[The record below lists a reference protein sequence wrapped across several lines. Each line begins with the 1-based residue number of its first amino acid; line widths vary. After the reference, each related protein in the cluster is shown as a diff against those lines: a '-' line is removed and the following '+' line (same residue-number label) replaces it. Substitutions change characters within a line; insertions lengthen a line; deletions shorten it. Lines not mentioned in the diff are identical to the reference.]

1 MCVEMKEGAANEVAR
16 MLVVLCCVFRN
27 ARFREGVECASEMV
41 VIGDGALLYCTVAH
55 VNDNKPCHST
65 ETEMTA
71 LQAEM
76 TGIKDS
82 MAEAREKLM
91 AQVKYAHVYAHVC
104 SRTLTYAHVC

>member
-1 MCVEMKEGAANEVAR
+1 MKEDAANDVAR

-27 ARFREGVECASEMV
+27 ALIRGSVECAFEMV

-55 VNDNKPCHST
+55 VNDNNTFHST

-91 AQVKYAHVYAHVC
+91 AQVKYAHIYAHVC

>member
-1 MCVEMKEGAANEVAR
+1 
-16 MLVVLCCVFRN
+16 
-27 ARFREGVECASEMV
+27 MV

-55 VNDNKPCHST
+55 VNDNKTCHST

-91 AQVKYAHVYAHVC
+91 AQVKYASICSRMLTHADVC
-104 SRTLTYAHVC
+104 SRMLTYRNTWRRL